1 MPRRKSRTLTEL
13 ELEIM
18 QTIWQLG
25 EATVEQLYD
34 VFQDSG
40 KPLARPSIRTMLKI
54 LQQKQYLTRTQEGRG
69 YVYHPEVSAP
79 EAHRSFLS
87 DLLERAFDGSATSMV
102 ATLLHGGMIS
112 NGDLK
117 EVKQLIRQHEGGKQ
131 K

>member
-1 MPRRKSRTLTEL
+1 MSRRKSRTLTEL

-18 QTIWQLG
+18 QTIWRLG
-25 EATVEQLYD
+25 EASVEQLHE
-34 VFQDSG
+34 VFRESG

-54 LQQKQYLTRTQEGRG
+54 LQQKKYLTRNQEGRG
-69 YVYHPEVSAP
+69 YVYHPEVSAR